1 MCVVTE
7 RYVEVQIYSCGK
19 AVMPEIDQKRR
30 GVGSVVPSLI
40 GVNAPLPGE

>member
-7 RYVEVQIYSCGK
+7 RYVEVQCGK